1 MKWVVDT
8 ITRGRPD
15 CVGVW
20 MAGVREHIACAAWNA
35 AYPLEHPEDDVD
47 QAGDEPATPV
57 QEEPADPWNE
67 DAHAVS
73 DPEDVADYAMDRE
86 HLDAHDCEEECDR

>member
-1 MKWVVDT
+1 
-8 ITRGRPD
+8 
-15 CVGVW
+15 

-47 QAGDEPATPV
+47 QTGDEPATPV
-57 QEEPADPWNE
+57 PEEPADPWNE